1 MFGFTSF
8 CMLGSLILGFAAWLL
23 PVVGYVWAH
32 RGRHWRRCSVASF
45 VLCAASLQLQL
56 EASANWARGEDV
68 AALLD
73 CCHAQAV
80 AGRLMLAVA
89 LILNFLLV
97 LVLEPPAQRRR

>member
-1 MFGFTSF
+1 MFNFTSF
-8 CMLGSLILGFAAWLL
+8 CMLGSLFLGFVAWLL

-32 RGRHWRRCSVASF
+32 RGKRWRRYSAASF

-56 EASANWARGEDV
+56 EAAANWARGEDV
-68 AALLD
+68 VALLD

-89 LILNFLLV
+89 IVLNLMLV
-97 LVLEPPAQRRR
+97 LALEPPAQRRR